1 MAQNSIIELQV
12 INWVVKNKDISI
24 LTNANISPS
33 QFSDVYSDI
42 IHYIFKH
49 HKQYNVVPDE
59 ETLLSNFGQDYT
71 VIEVSESPRYLI
83 DKLKQFLA
91 FVQFGRDFAKAKKDI
106 EDGKMD
112 VALPFIKQIS
122 EDALKIFGDSGIG
135 TDITKD
141 HSRLDEYKKRLDGDV
156 DKMYS
161 LGFDALDDIFGGLL
175 PDDIMLVVARLG
187 HGKSY
192 VLTYFAHI
200 LHKQGLNVL
209 FYSGEM
215 EASQVGYRFDSIA
228 GHFSNKALLF
238 GKQMAGASY
247 YEEYMKTLSTSEN
260 YFKVVTPADLGGRYL
275 NMNDVNK
282 FVAELK
288 PDVIFIDQLS
298 LMTDVR
304 SNHNTPERT
313 KYSNLTKDLRVIA
326 NTHRIPVVIAVQANR
341 TSATK
346 DEDGEAQIPE
356 MHQIAESDAIGQDAT
371 RAIAFV
377 TTQID
382 DTDQRLIKMAVRK
395 NRHGKYGDFKIRVDF
410 EHGKFD
416 EVKNMPL
423 RAGIPSEAGKF

>member
-12 INWVVKNKDISI
+12 INWVVKNKDLTL

-42 IHYIFKH
+42 IHFIFKH
-49 HKQYNVVPDE
+49 YKQYNVVPDE
-59 ETLLSNFGQDYT
+59 ATLLSQFGQDYT
-71 VIEVSESPRYLI
+71 VVEVHESPKYLI
-83 DKLKQFLA
+83 NKLKQFLA
-91 FVQFGRDFAKAKKDI
+91 FIQFGKDFAKAKKDI
-106 EDGKMD
+106 EEGNME

-122 EDALKIFGDSGIG
+122 DDALKIFGESGVG
-135 TDITKD
+135 MDITQD
-141 HSRLDEYKKRLDGDV
+141 HSRLDEYKKRLDGEGED
-156 DKMYS
+156 MYS
-161 LGFDALDDIFGGLL
+161 LGFEALDDVFGGLL

-192 VLTYFAHI
+192 VLTYFAYT

-215 EASQVGYRFDSIA
+215 GASQVGYRYDSIA

-238 GKQMAGASY
+238 GKPMAGEGY
-247 YEEYMKTLSTSEN
+247 YEEYMKTLATSEN
-260 YFKVVTPADLGGRYL
+260 YFKVVTPSDLGGRFL

-282 FVAELK
+282 FVEELK

-298 LMTDVR
+298 LMVDVR
-304 SNHNTPERT
+304 SSANTPERT
-313 KYSNLTKDLRVIA
+313 KYSNITKDLRVIA

-346 DEDGEAQIPE
+346 DEEGEAQIPE
-356 MHQIAESDAIGQDAT
+356 MHQIAESDSIGQDAT

-377 TTQID
+377 TTQFD
-382 DTDQRLIKMAVRK
+382 DSDQRLMKVAVRK
-395 NRHGKYGDFKIRVDF
+395 NRHGKFGDFKLRVDF

-416 EVKNMPL
+416 EVKSMPL
-423 RAGIPSEAGKF
+423 RADIPSEAGKF